1 MITIYHN
8 PRCSKSRAG
17 LQYLS
22 EKTSDFQIKL
32 YLKDDAFT
40 VDTLKDL
47 IKKIGKNPID
57 MIRIQEPYYKQ
68 NMKGKRFSPNE
79 IIEQILENPKII
91 IRPIIEKDEK
101 AVWGVPV
108 EKIDELF

>member
-8 PRCSKSRAG
+8 PRCKKSRAG

-22 EKTSDFQIKL
+22 EKTSDFQVKQ

-40 VDTLKDL
+40 VESLKDI

-57 MIRIQEPYYKQ
+57 MIRTQEPFYKQ
-68 NMKGKRFSPNE
+68 NMKGKRFTPDE
-79 IIEQILENPKII
+79 IVELIVENPKLI
-91 IRPIIEKDEK
+91 IRPIIEKDDK
-101 AVWGVPV
+101 AVWGEPV
-108 EKIDELF
+108 EKIDLLF